1 MSENNHFKLFVLC
14 SGDVAVDVY
23 HFHVKR
29 IHLEPLVG
37 HHYIVR
43 EDWDCLKT
51 GFLETGIVGLHW
63 DKFLVS

>member
-43 EDWDCLKT
+43 ED
-51 GFLETGIVGLHW
+51 
-63 DKFLVS
+63 